1 MVQFPYDV
9 RLRNLLSTLIICTMV
24 VHQALCKFQTVIHGT
39 EYNMILISN
48 LESKTDKYEVII
60 IWKMQTPMDIIT
72 ISTINC
78 FFMTLLFQFKKNT
91 IYKLHPVLHF
101 YFFDLFSGYLCSN
114 LMCFNTTPTHMI
126 YPL

>member
-1 MVQFPYDV
+1 MVQFPYDA

-78 FFMTLLFQFKKNT
+78 FFMTFLFQFKKNT

-101 YFFDLFSGYLCSN
+101 YFFDLFSGYFVL
-114 LMCFNTTPTHMI
+114 
-126 YPL
+126 